1 MNILTVRQ
9 RIDQQTKALNELTQE
24 LRLAASDEKKLDEV
38 YKNST
43 KYDNDWF
50 FIDFS
55 KTKVSK
61 QNDTTIEIT
70 YEINSPTLWATR
82 DDSVNP
88 EERKQ
93 LELSEFFKTTKDF
106 PGKML
111 HETYGDYGP
120 GMTYFR
126 GNGETYQDSPISVCV
141 VQFPIQ

>member
-70 YEINSPTLWATR
+70 YEINSPTLWASR

-88 EERKQ
+88 
-93 LELSEFFKTTKDF
+93 
-106 PGKML
+106 
-111 HETYGDYGP
+111 
-120 GMTYFR
+120 
-126 GNGETYQDSPISVCV
+126 
-141 VQFPIQ
+141 